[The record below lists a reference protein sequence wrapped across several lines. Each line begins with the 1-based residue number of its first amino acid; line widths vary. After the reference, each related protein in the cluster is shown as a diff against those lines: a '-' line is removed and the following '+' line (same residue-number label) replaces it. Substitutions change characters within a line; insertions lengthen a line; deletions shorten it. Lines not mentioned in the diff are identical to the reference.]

1 MGIPPLSRRSFLT
14 AVSAGAVLATAAPML
29 AACGDGDSGSGGG
42 KVTVEWMDIATTE
55 PSKSLYPQI
64 AKAYEAAH
72 PNVKIKLTNLEN
84 EAYKSKMT
92 ALVASGKLPDVYV
105 TWGGG
110 VLKQQ
115 IDAGLVKSLDKDG
128 SSLLGTITPV
138 SQKPYQFDGKTY
150 AVPYDMGMVGFWY
163 NKRHFEKAGIKEPP
177 KTWAEFL
184 DAVRKLKGAG
194 VTPIALAGKDKWPG
208 HYYWAYLAM
217 RVGGMAAMEQ
227 AAKSNDFNA
236 PAFVQAG
243 QHLKELVDLQ
253 PFQSGFQNAGYDT
266 PGGQAATMGS
276 GKAGM
281 ELMGQW
287 APAVQK
293 DASGKG
299 IGDDLGWFPFPTV
312 DGGQGSVTDVF
323 GGGNG
328 HALSKNAP
336 KEALDFLAFLMNNEN
351 ERKLVSSGA
360 FMPVVKGAESALGD
374 ENRKQ
379 VAQALNGSSGFQL
392 YLDQAF
398 PPAVGQQVNDSVA
411 ALVGGKKT
419 PDEVAQQVTKAAKSQ

>member
-1 MGIPPLSRRSFLT
+1 MGIPPLSRRSLLT
-14 AVSAGAVLATAAPML
+14 AVSAGAVLAAAAPLL
-29 AACGDGDSGSGGG
+29 AACGDGDSGSGG

-72 PNVKIKLTNLEN
+72 PNVRIKLTNLEN

-92 ALVASGKLPDVYV
+92 ALVASGKLPDVFV

-115 IDAGLVKSLDKDG
+115 IDAGLVKDLTSDG
-128 SSLLGTITPV
+128 ASLLGTITPV
-138 SQKPYQFDGKTY
+138 SQKAYQFDGKTY
-150 AVPYDMGMVGFWY
+150 AIPYDMGMVGFWY
-163 NKRHFEKAGIKEPP
+163 NKRHFTKAGIKDTP

-194 VTPIALAGKDKWPG
+194 VTPIALGGKDKWPG
-208 HYYWAYLAM
+208 HYYWSYLAM
-217 RVGGMAAMEQ
+217 RVGGMPAMEQ
-227 AAKSNDFNA
+227 AAKSNDFTT

-243 QHLKELVDLQ
+243 RHLKELVDLQ
-253 PFQSGFQNAGYDT
+253 PFQSGFQNANYDA
-266 PGGQAATMGS
+266 PGGQAATMGA

-287 APAVQK
+287 APSVEK

-312 DGGQGSVTDVF
+312 DGGQGTVTDVF

-328 HALSKNAP
+328 HSLSKNAP
-336 KEALDFLAFLMNNEN
+336 KEALDFLRFLMNDEN

-360 FMPVVKGAESALGD
+360 FMPVVKGAESALD
-374 ENRKQ
+374 DPNRKQ
-379 VAQALNGSSGFQL
+379 VAQALDGSSGFQL

-411 ALVGGKKT
+411 ALVGGKGT
-419 PDEVAQQVTKAAKSQ
+419 PEEVAQQVTKAAKSQ

>member
-1 MGIPPLSRRSFLT
+1 MGTPHLSRRSFLT
-14 AVSAGAVLATAAPML
+14 AVSAGTVLVTAAPML
-29 AACGDGDSGSGGG
+29 AACGGDSGSGNG
-42 KVTVEWMDIATTE
+42 KVTIEWMDIATTE
-55 PSKSLYPQI
+55 PSKSIYPQV

-84 EAYKSKMT
+84 EAFKSKMT
-92 ALVASGKLPDVYV
+92 ALVASGKLPDIYV

-115 IDAGLVKSLDKDG
+115 IDAGLVKDLTSDG
-128 SSLLGTITPV
+128 GSLLSTITPV
-138 SQKPYQFDGKTY
+138 SQKAYQFDGKTY
-150 AVPYDMGMVGFWY
+150 AIPYDMGMAGFWY
-163 NKRHFEKAGIKEPP
+163 NKRHFAKAGIKDTP

-184 DAVRKLKGAG
+184 DAVRKLKSAG
-194 VTPIALAGKDKWPG
+194 VTPIALGGKDKWPG

-227 AAKSNDFNA
+227 AAKSNDFGG

-243 QHLKELVDLQ
+243 GHLKELVDLQ
-253 PFQSGFQNAGYDT
+253 PFQAGFQNAGYDT
-266 PGGQAATMGS
+266 PGGEAATMGA

-287 APAVQK
+287 APAVEK

-312 DGGQGSVTDVF
+312 DGGQGTVTDVF

-328 HALSKNAP
+328 HSLGKDAP
-336 KEALDFLAFLMNNEN
+336 KEAMDFLTFLMNNEN
-351 ERKLVSSGA
+351 ESKLVSSGA
-360 FMPVVKGAESALGD
+360 FMPVVKGAEKSLSD
-374 ENRKQ
+374 PNRKM
-379 VAQALNGSSGFQL
+379 VAEALDNSTGFQL

-411 ALVGGKKT
+411 ALIGGKKT
-419 PDEVAQQVTKAAKSQ
+419 AEEVAQQVTKVAKSQ

>member
-1 MGIPPLSRRSFLT
+1 MGIPPLSRRSLLT
-14 AVSAGAVLATAAPML
+14 AVSAAAVLAAAAPMV
-29 AACGDGDSGSGGG
+29 AACGDGGSGSGGG

-72 PNVKIKLTNLEN
+72 PNVRIKLTNLEN
-84 EAYKSKMT
+84 EAYKSKTT
-92 ALVASGKLPDVYV
+92 ALVASGKLPDVFV

-115 IDAGLVKSLDKDG
+115 IDAGLVKDLTSDG
-128 SSLLGTITPV
+128 ASLLGTITPV
-138 SQKPYQFDGKTY
+138 SQKAYQFDGKTY

-163 NKRHFEKAGIKEPP
+163 NKRHFAKAGIKDTP

-194 VTPIALAGKDKWPG
+194 VTPVALAGKDKWPG

-217 RVGGMAAMEQ
+217 RVGGMPAMEQ
-227 AAKSNDFNA
+227 AAKSNDFTA

-253 PFQSGFQNAGYDT
+253 PFQSGFQNAGYDA
-266 PGGQAATMGS
+266 PGGQAATMGA

-287 APAVQK
+287 APSVEK

-312 DGGQGSVTDVF
+312 DGGQGAVTDVF

-328 HALSKNAP
+328 HALSKGAP
-336 KEALDFLAFLMNNEN
+336 KEALDFLTFLMNAEN

-360 FMPVVKGAESALGD
+360 FMPVVKGAESALD
-374 ENRKQ
+374 DPNRKQ
-379 VAQALNGSSGFQL
+379 VAQALDGSSGFQL

-411 ALVGGKKT
+411 ALVGGKGT
-419 PDEVAQQVTKAAKSQ
+419 PEEVTQQVTKAAKSQ

>member
-1 MGIPPLSRRSFLT
+1 MGIPPLSRRSLLT
-14 AVSAGAVLATAAPML
+14 AVSAGAVLAAAAPLL
-29 AACGDGDSGSGGG
+29 AACGDGDSGSGG

-72 PNVKIKLTNLEN
+72 PNVRIKLTNLEN

-92 ALVASGKLPDVYV
+92 ALVASGKLPDVFV

-115 IDAGLVKSLDKDG
+115 IDAGLVKDLTSDG
-128 SSLLGTITPV
+128 ASLLGTITPV
-138 SQKPYQFDGKTY
+138 SQKAYQFDGKTY

-163 NKRHFEKAGIKEPP
+163 NKRHFAKAGIEDTP

-194 VTPIALAGKDKWPG
+194 VTPVALAGKDKWPG

-217 RVGGMAAMEQ
+217 RVGGMPAMEQ
-227 AAKSNDFNA
+227 AAKSSDFTA

-253 PFQSGFQNAGYDT
+253 PFQSGFQNAGYDA
-266 PGGQAATMGS
+266 PGGQAATMGA

-287 APAVQK
+287 APSVEK

-312 DGGQGSVTDVF
+312 DGGQGAVTDVF

-328 HALSKNAP
+328 HALSKGAP
-336 KEALDFLAFLMNNEN
+336 KEALDFLTFLMNAEN

-360 FMPVVKGAESALGD
+360 FMPVVKGAESALD
-374 ENRKQ
+374 DPNRKQ
-379 VAQALNGSSGFQL
+379 VAQALDGSSGFQL

-411 ALVGGKKT
+411 ALVGGKGT
-419 PDEVAQQVTKAAKSQ
+419 PEEVTRQVTKAAKSQ

>member
-1 MGIPPLSRRSFLT
+1 MGIPLSRRSFLT

-55 PSKSLYPQI
+55 PSESLYPQI
-64 AKAYEAAH
+64 AKAYEATH

-84 EAYKSKMT
+84 DAYKSKMT
-92 ALVASGKLPDVYV
+92 ALVASGKLPDIFV

-115 IDAGLVKSLDKDG
+115 IDAGLVKDLTSDG
-128 SSLLGTITPV
+128 GSLLGTITPV

-150 AVPYDMGMVGFWY
+150 AIPYDMGMVGFWY

-217 RVGGMAAMEQ
+217 RVGGMGAMEQ
-227 AAKSNDFNA
+227 AAKSNDFTA
-236 PAFVQAG
+236 LAFVQAG

-253 PFQSGFQNAGYDT
+253 PFQSGFQNAGYDS
-266 PGGQAATMGS
+266 PGGQAATMGA

-312 DGGQGSVTDVF
+312 DGGQGTVTDVF

-328 HALSKNAP
+328 HSLSKKAP
-336 KEALDFLAFLMNNEN
+336 KEALDFLTFLMNAEN

-360 FMPVVKGAESALGD
+360 FMPVVKGAEGALGD

-379 VAQALNGSSGFQL
+379 VAQALAGSSGFQL

-398 PPAVGQQVNDSVA
+398 PPAVGQEVNDGVA

-419 PDEVAQQVTKAAKSQ
+419 PDQVAQQVTKAAKSE